1 MCNEEGS
8 LFNAMEL
15 FISLLTSLAVVVV
28 VVLVLV
34 LVLYCFIFVLLS
46 LFW

>member
-28 VVLVLV
+28 LVLV
-34 LVLYCFIFVLLS
+34 LFCFIFVLLS

>member
-28 VVLVLV
+28 VLVLV
-34 LVLYCFIFVLLS
+34 LFCFIFVLLS

>member
-34 LVLYCFIFVLLS
+34 LFCFIFVLLS